1 MRALRLSAFAGWL
14 FLGIFF
20 TACSEK
26 GQQIELSEAT
36 LQQYDSFQARG
47 FNLILSKDT
56 LAFWSFLD
64 SIENLADTEKSEFL
78 RLRALQIRQVY
89 LERSGQLEPALA
101 ITEEV
106 LVASEGREDLERIQ
120 MEALFNKG
128 NLSFQLG
135 QYQTAFQSYFKAR
148 KLIAAPDSCDLGYYD
163 YCLGMVAY
171 RQKNF
176 KAARD
181 LFISADQNYKGCSVR
196 LSTKVRRQ
204 EIISNIGLCYLNLN
218 QPDSAIYYYTKARNF
233 ILHTLTHSVSEKQIY
248 DGALAVLAGNI
259 GVALARKGDLE
270 GAKTAILEEIEVNL
284 VRAGD
289 RGHLVYTVN
298 ELCEVLFQQQKLDE
312 MYSYLMLLDSLPE
325 LRKNSFPSYR
335 FYHHMAQYYVRK
347 GQHEKA
353 VLYVDSFVAQNEFL
367 RKADR
372 DLYRTDL
379 DRSMRI
385 LESEF
390 QLKQTQQQADQ
401 DSQRNTYT
409 LVLLLALLL
418 LFVILLFALL
428 NGRKNNQS
436 LEKLN
441 KEKDKM
447 LRVVA
452 HDLRNPI
459 AAVYSLGE
467 LKLTDK
473 TEAGEVEDWILV
485 RQACRGALD
494 LIEEMLEVTAM
505 EDLNRRGTT
514 ERVSVNQICTDA
526 IRLIKYRADEKEIQL
541 VFKALPK
548 DQKIG
553 VMPERIRRAIINLLT
568 NAIKFSRS
576 GSTVTVQT
584 ELNEKGV
591 LISVQ
596 DQGIGIPEAF
606 RDKIF
611 ESFTTVKRKGTL
623 GEGTYGLGLSI
634 VREIVEAH
642 QGELWY
648 ISSEGKGST
657 FFIQLR
663 LPERKA

>member
-1 MRALRLSAFAGWL
+1 MRAKRLWALAAWL
-14 FLGIFF
+14 FLGVFF
-20 TACSEK
+20 TACTENGRK
-26 GQQIELSEAT
+26 DELSPEI
-36 LQQYDSFQARG
+36 LQEYDSIQTRG
-47 FNLILSKDT
+47 FDLLSAKDS

-64 SIENLADTEKSEFL
+64 SVEKRATTEKSEYL
-78 RLRALQIRQVY
+78 RLRTFQLRQVY
-89 LERSGQLEPALA
+89 LERAGQLEKALA

-106 LVASEGREDLERIQ
+106 LLATEGREDLDQIRLES
-120 MEALFNKG
+120 LFNKG

-163 YCLGMVAY
+163 YCLAMVAY
-171 RQKNF
+171 QQKNF

-181 LFISADQNYKGCSVR
+181 LFIQADKFYLGCPVK
-196 LSTKVRRQ
+196 LSTSFRRQ

-218 QPDSAIYYYTKARNF
+218 QPDSAIYYYTKSRNF
-233 ILHTLTHSVSEKQIY
+233 ILHTLTHSAEEKEMY
-248 DGALAVLAGNI
+248 RGALAVLSGNI

-270 GAKTAILEEIEVNL
+270 AAKTAILEELRVNL
-284 VRAGD
+284 ERASD
-289 RGHLVYTVN
+289 RGHLVYSVN
-298 ELCEVLFQQQKLDE
+298 ELCEVLFQQEKLDE

-325 LRKNSFPSYR
+325 LRRNTFPSYR

-347 GQHEKA
+347 GQQQKA
-353 VLYVDSFVAQNEFL
+353 VVYVDSFVSQYEFL

-385 LESEF
+385 LESEY
-390 QLKQTQQQADQ
+390 QLKQSNQLASQNI
-401 DSQRNTYT
+401 QRNTYT
-409 LVLLLALLL
+409 LVLLFAVLL
-418 LFVILLFALL
+418 LFIIVFIALL
-428 NGRKNNQS
+428 NGRKNNRI

-459 AAVYSLGE
+459 AAIYSLSE
-467 LKLTDK
+467 LKLSDQPPVVD
-473 TEAGEVEDWILV
+473 AEDWRLV
-485 RQACRGALD
+485 GQACSGSLK
-494 LIEEMLEVTAM
+494 LIQEMLEVTEM
-505 EDLNRRGTT
+505 ENISQRGLL
-514 ERVSVNQICTDA
+514 ESVSINLLCSDA
-526 IRLIKYRADEKEIQL
+526 VRLIQYRADEKGVKL
-541 VFKALPK
+541 LFKGLPVDK
-548 DQKIG
+548 QVE
-553 VMPERIRRAIINLLT
+553 VMPERMRRAITNLLT
-568 NAIKFSRS
+568 NAIKFSS
-576 GSTVTVQT
+576 AGTTVSLQV

-596 DQGIGIPEAF
+596 DQGIGIPVGYK
-606 RDKIF
+606 DKIF
-611 ESFTTVKRKGTL
+611 ESFTSARRDGTA
-623 GEGTYGLGLSI
+623 GERAYGLGLSI

-642 QGELWY
+642 QGKVWY

-663 LPERKA
+663 IAG